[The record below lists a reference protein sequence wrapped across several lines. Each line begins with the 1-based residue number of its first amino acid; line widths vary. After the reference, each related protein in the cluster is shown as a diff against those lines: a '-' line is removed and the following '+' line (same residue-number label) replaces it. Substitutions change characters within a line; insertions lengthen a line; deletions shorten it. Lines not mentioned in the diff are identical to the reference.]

1 MHFIDNIPS
10 ARGAQRFI
18 IYFSG
23 MVNEGGITI
32 QGFEQSFLKTLELET
47 GTFQFYDQVVI
58 GQIREGMQVTL
69 DNSLPLLSHA
79 WELYRDKKIVYI
91 SDRKNSYSLDPTMH
105 MELMKLVPFLAGYAW
120 VVYNDLTERVAHLE
134 ARFLNCPTG
143 IYRSMD
149 PALLWA
155 RDLLQHPGKA

>member
-1 MHFIDNIPS
+1 M
-10 ARGAQRFI
+10 

-23 MVNEGGITI
+23 MVNEGGITVR
-32 QGFEQSFLKTLELET
+32 GFEQAFLKTLEMET
-47 GTFQFYDQVVI
+47 GTFHFYEQVVI

-79 WELYRDKKIVYI
+79 WEVYRDKKIVYI

-105 MELMKLVPFLAGYAW
+105 MELLKLVPFLAGYAW

-134 ARFLNCPTG
+134 ARFLDCPTA
-143 IYRSMD
+143 IYRSLD

-155 RDLLQHPGKA
+155 RGLLQHPGQG